1 VSWQGGSIRLR
12 LGLASVATIAVAL
25 LLSWLG
31 LKLLFDRQALGLA
44 EQELQARTYVL
55 AASFDPRLRPAAP
68 PLTAGGDPAYQRP
81 YSGSYWQIG
90 IGEAVWRSRSLW
102 DHALGVPATAPPVG
116 AVTVFEA
123 DGPDGQRLLI
133 LDRTIAVGPGAEPVR
148 ITAATSLAR
157 FEEARSLFGRDVLPF
172 LMALGLFLV
181 LGSAAQVA
189 FGLRAFARIR
199 RDIEAL
205 DRGGLSRLG
214 PDLPREVRPLAV
226 AIDALLDDRDR
237 RIVRARH
244 RAADLAHTLKTPMQA
259 IMGET
264 GRLRDRGE
272 GDSAGAIDVIVGEIR
287 ARIDRELGRARIGT
301 EGHASLADTVG
312 KVAAVLRRTP
322 RGEEI
327 AIDLD
332 LPPGLAVRLDPH
344 DLTEAVGAVLENA
357 LRHAR
362 TLVAVSAAAQASGVR
377 LVVRDDGPGVPEA
390 HLESV
395 LRRGGRLDAEGTGLG
410 LALAQDILDAAGGT
424 LDLRNRAGGF
434 EVTLVLPVVG
444 EAAAKLDPKL

>member
-1 VSWQGGSIRLR
+1 VNWRGGSIRLR
-12 LGLASVATIAVAL
+12 LGLASVVTIAIAL
-25 LLSWLG
+25 VLSWIG
-31 LKLLFDRQALGLA
+31 IQILFDRQAISLA
-44 EQELQARTYVL
+44 EEELRSRTNVL
-55 AASFDPRLRPAAP
+55 AASFDSRLPPAAP
-68 PLTAGGDPAYQRP
+68 VPTAGGDPAYQRP

-102 DHALGVPATAPPVG
+102 DQTLAIPATAPPMG
-116 AVTVFEA
+116 AVNVLEA

-133 LDRTIAVGPGAEPVR
+133 LDRTIAVGPDAEPVR

-157 FEEARSLFGRDVLPF
+157 FEEASGLFGRDVLPF
-172 LMALGLFLV
+172 LMGLGLFLV
-181 LGSAAQVA
+181 LASAAQVA
-189 FGLRAFARIR
+189 FGLRAFARIG

-214 PDLPREVRPLAV
+214 QDLPREVRPLAA

-237 RIVRARH
+237 RIARARH

-272 GDSAGAIDVIVGEIR
+272 DESAGAIDAIVGEIR
-287 ARIDRELGRARIGT
+287 TRIDRELGRAGIGS
-301 EGHASLADTVG
+301 EGHADLADTVR

-322 RGEEI
+322 RGEDI
-327 AIDLD
+327 AVEVDI
-332 LPPGLAVRLDPH
+332 PPGLAVRLDAH

-357 LRHAR
+357 LRHA
-362 TLVAVSAAAQASGVR
+362 TGHVEVTAAAQASGVR
-377 LVVRDDGPGVPEA
+377 LVVRDDGAGVPEA
-390 HLESV
+390 HLDGI

-410 LALAQDILDAAGGT
+410 LALAQDIVDAAGGT

-434 EVTLVLPVVG
+434 EVTFVLP
-444 EAAAKLDPKL
+444 AAGDARATPDPGV

>member
-1 VSWQGGSIRLR
+1 MSWQGGSIRLR
-12 LGLASVATIAVAL
+12 LGIASVATIAVAL
-25 LLSWLG
+25 VLSWVG
-31 LKLLFDRQALGLA
+31 LQMLFDRQAMGLA

-55 AASFDPRLRPAAP
+55 AASFDPRLPPAAP
-68 PLTAGGDPAYQRP
+68 PPTAGGDPAYQRP

-102 DHALGVPATAPPVG
+102 DHALAIPAAAPPVG
-116 AVTVFEA
+116 TVTVLEA
-123 DGPDGQRLLI
+123 DGPDRQRLLI

-157 FEEARSLFGRDVLPF
+157 FEEARGLFGRDVLPF
-172 LMALGLFLV
+172 LMGLGLFLV
-181 LGSAAQVA
+181 LASAAQVA

-214 PDLPREVRPLAV
+214 QDLPREVRPLAA

-237 RIVRARH
+237 RIARARH

-272 GDSAGAIDVIVGEIR
+272 GDSAGAIDAIVGEIR

-301 EGHASLADTVG
+301 EGHANLAETVG

-322 RGEEI
+322 RGENI
-327 AIDLD
+327 AIDID
-332 LPPGLAVRLDPH
+332 VPRGLAVRLDAH
-344 DLTEAVGAVLENA
+344 DLTEALGAVLENA
-357 LRHAR
+357 VRHATSR
-362 TLVAVSAAAQASGVR
+362 ILVGAEAQPSGVR

-390 HLESV
+390 HLEDI

-410 LALAQDILDAAGGT
+410 LALAQDILDAAGGA

-434 EVTLVLPVVG
+434 EVTFVLPAAG
-444 EAAAKLDPKL
+444 EAAAKPGPRL

>member
-1 VSWQGGSIRLR
+1 VSWRGGSIRLR

-31 LKLLFDRQALGLA
+31 LKLLFDRQAMGLA
-44 EQELQARTYVL
+44 EQELRARANVL
-55 AASFDPRLRPAAP
+55 AASFDPRLPPTAP
-68 PLTAGGDPAYQRP
+68 VPTAGGDPAYQQP

-90 IGEAVWRSRSLW
+90 IGETVWRSRSLW
-102 DHALGVPATAPPVG
+102 DHAMAVPPAAPPVG
-116 AVTVFEA
+116 AVNVLEA
-123 DGPDGQRLLI
+123 EGPDGQQLLI

-157 FEEARSLFGRDVLPF
+157 FEEARGLFGRDVLPF
-172 LMALGLFLV
+172 LMGLGLFLV
-181 LGSAAQVA
+181 LASAAQVA
-189 FGLRAFARIR
+189 FGLRAFARIG

-214 PDLPREVRPLAV
+214 QDLPREVRPLAA

-237 RIVRARH
+237 RIARARH

-259 IMGET
+259 ILGET

-272 GDSAGAIDVIVGEIR
+272 TDSAGAIDAIVGEIR

-301 EGHASLADTVG
+301 EGSANLGDTVG

-322 RGEEI
+322 RGEEVAI
-327 AIDLD
+327 ALD
-332 LPPGLAVRLDPH
+332 IPPDVAVRLDPH

-357 LRHAR
+357 VRHAR
-362 TLVAVSAAAQASGVR
+362 TVVAVSAVAHGERVR
-377 LVVRDDGPGVPEA
+377 LLVRDDGQGVPEA
-390 HLESV
+390 HLEDI

-434 EVTLVLPVVG
+434 EVTLVLPSAG
-444 EAAAKLDPKL
+444 EAAPKVPPGL